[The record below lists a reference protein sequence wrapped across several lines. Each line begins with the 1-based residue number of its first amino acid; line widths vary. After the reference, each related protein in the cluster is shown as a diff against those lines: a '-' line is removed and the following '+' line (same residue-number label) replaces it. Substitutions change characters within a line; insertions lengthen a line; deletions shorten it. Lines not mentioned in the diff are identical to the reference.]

1 MQFICL
7 SFIKIK
13 VAISLL
19 KEYLHMSQIVLSQV
33 ANRLRKFPLEMF
45 IVIEV
50 ANILTIN
57 ITLFPSLKVC
67 LAQQELLR

>member
-1 MQFICL
+1 
-7 SFIKIK
+7 
-13 VAISLL
+13 
-19 KEYLHMSQIVLSQV
+19 MSQILLSQV

-67 LAQQELLR
+67 RAQQELLR